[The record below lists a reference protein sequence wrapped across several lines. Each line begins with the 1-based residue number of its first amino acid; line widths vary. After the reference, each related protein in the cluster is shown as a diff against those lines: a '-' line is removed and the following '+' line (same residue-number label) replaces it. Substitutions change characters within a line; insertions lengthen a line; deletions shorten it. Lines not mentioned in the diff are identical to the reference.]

1 MSEIIDILFFAMY
14 LKWPFVKQPFF
25 LRIMLVLLSLIFSL
39 KVGMNVSDWII
50 VTTILVYARGIGVIF
65 IYISSLG
72 LAQKKFFFNNYF
84 FSINKLIL
92 LNLSLV
98 LFYNTG
104 FQTLCERQFYFYGL
118 GILLVFFTIYLIIL
132 LISVVKIRENFKGSL
147 QKTF

>member
-50 VTTILVYARGIGVIF
+50 VTTILVYARGMGVMF

-72 LAQKKFFFNNYF
+72 LAQKFFFFNNYF

-92 LNLSLV
+92 LTLSLI

>member
-72 LAQKKFFFNNYF
+72 LAQKKIFLNNYF

-92 LNLSLV
+92 LTLSLI

>member
-1 MSEIIDILFFAMY
+1 M
-14 LKWPFVKQPFF
+14 
-25 LRIMLVLLSLIFSL
+25 
-39 KVGMNVSDWII
+39 

-72 LAQKKFFFNNYF
+72 LAQKKFFLNNYF

-92 LNLSLV
+92 LTLSLI